1 VSEALQLREA
11 GDAALLLQLERVISP
26 DVNARVIA
34 IADGVR
40 AQHLS
45 GVRDVVSTFHSVAVY
60 FDPVHTDVAAISMA
74 LRDAATTASPVVG
87 GRRHDVPVTYGG
99 EFGPDLAEV
108 AAYCSL
114 TPAAVID
121 RHTGPDYRVF
131 MLGFQP
137 GFAYMGLV
145 DEGIAVPRRA
155 SPRTHVPAGAVGI
168 AGRQTGVYPAVSP
181 GGWRIIGCAMEP
193 VFTPGASEPVR
204 FAPGDTVR
212 FRAVPPPG
220 GPAAKPA
227 HRRRASRVVP
237 DANASRTL
245 TVLRPGLFTTIQ
257 TGGRWGRQGLGYP
270 VSGPMDPFSHASA
283 NLAVGNDRCSPA
295 LEVTVAGPE
304 LRLDQDTVVAVA
316 GGDLSPTLGGNRVSL
331 QTPLRCP
338 AGSVLRFGERVT
350 GARAYVAFDGGIVP
364 GDSWPVTPLVP
375 GQVLALGEAALDGAR
390 PIRMTAN
397 VPIGGARLRI
407 LAGPEDDVLPTALD
421 ALVSTRFVVSP
432 AANRMGYR
440 LKGVVPA
447 PPGTGSMVSAA
458 TFLGAIQIPPS
469 GEPILLMADR
479 QTTGG
484 YPQVAIVITAD
495 LPMAGQLAP
504 GDWIEFE
511 LCSQAEAR
519 AALIEQEG
527 MLIGET

>member
-1 VSEALQLREA
+1 MSAAFQLREA
-11 GDAALLLQLERVISP
+11 GDAALLLQLERVIST

-34 IADGVR
+34 IADAMR
-40 AQHLS
+40 SQHLP

-60 FDPVHTDVAAISMA
+60 FDPVRSDASALRMA
-74 LRDAATTASPVVG
+74 LRDVASTAPPVVA
-87 GRRHDVPVTYGG
+87 GRRHDIPVTYGG

-108 AAYCSL
+108 AAHSGL
-114 TPAAVID
+114 TAAAVID

-145 DEGIAVPRRA
+145 DEVIAMPRRA
-155 SPRTHVPAGAVGI
+155 SPRAHVSAGAVGI
-168 AGRQTGVYPAVSP
+168 AGRQTGVYPAASP
-181 GGWRIIGCAMEP
+181 GGWQIIGCAMEP

-204 FAPGDTVR
+204 FVPGDTVR
-212 FRAVPPPG
+212 FHAVPPAGAPVAKANQRLRG
-220 GPAAKPA
+220 SRPAA
-227 HRRRASRVVP
+227 
-237 DANASRTL
+237 DANASRTM

-283 NLAVGNDRCSPA
+283 NLAVGNDRGSSA

-304 LRLDQDTVVAVA
+304 LRVDQDTVVAVA
-316 GGDLSPTLGGNRVSL
+316 GADLSPTLDGDRVPL
-331 QTPLRCP
+331 QRPLRCP

-364 GDSWPVTPLVP
+364 GDSWPVSPLVP
-375 GQVLALGEAALDGAR
+375 GQVLALGEAAAHAQR
-390 PIRMTAN
+390 PIRMIAN
-397 VPIGGARLRI
+397 VPIGGARLRV
-407 LAGPEDDVLPTALD
+407 LAGPEDDILPTALD
-421 ALVSTRFVVSP
+421 ALISTRFIVSP

-440 LKGVVPA
+440 LKGAVPV
-447 PPGTGSMVSAA
+447 PPGAGSMISAA
-458 TFLGAIQIPPS
+458 TFLGALQIPPS

-484 YPQVAIVITAD
+484 YPQVATVISAD

-511 LCSQAEAR
+511 ICSQAEAQ

-527 MLIGET
+527 MLNDEA